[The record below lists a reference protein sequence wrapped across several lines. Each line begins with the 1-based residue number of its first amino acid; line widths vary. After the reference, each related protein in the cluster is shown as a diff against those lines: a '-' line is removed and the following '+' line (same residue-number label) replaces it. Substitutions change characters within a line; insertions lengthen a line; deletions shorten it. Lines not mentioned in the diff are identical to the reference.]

1 MVMALTP
8 KVVLRYIGFVMF
20 WMIVLFLVV
29 PFLPIGRI
37 AKSMLWHCFWP
48 YSLSLSSTY
57 ATIDLPILGLLFDTK
72 VNMFKYLEKL
82 FLWHS
87 KGYRDI
93 PCIVLAPL
101 MVY

>member
-1 MVMALTP
+1 MVMALTT
-8 KVVLRYIGFVMF
+8 KVVLGYIGFVMF

-37 AKSMLWHCFWP
+37 ARSMLWHCLWP
-48 YSLSLSSTY
+48 YSISPNSTY
-57 ATIDLPILGLLFDTK
+57 ATIDLPILGLFFDTK

-82 FLWHS
+82 FLWHG
-87 KGYRDI
+87 KGDKDI
-93 PCIVLAPL
+93 PCRVLAPL